1 MSYIVIKDYC
11 KNIKKNMVLKN
22 INIELEQG
30 KIYGFIGRNGSG
42 KTMLLRA
49 VCGLIKPTSGYVK
62 INNDIISQDID
73 YPKSCGVVIENPGFW
88 DDLTGLEC
96 LKIISRI
103 KNEIDIKT
111 ICVWMER
118 FELNPSD
125 KKPYRKY
132 SLGMKQK
139 LALIQAF
146 MESPELILLDEPTNS
161 LDDVSISILRTV
173 ILEQKE
179 RGATI
184 LISSHNKEEIQYL
197 SDRIFLMKDG
207 TLSED
212 IEKEKI

>member
-22 INIELEQG
+22 INIELEHG